1 MNNESSLLKKQLFL
15 YISIILA
22 TLTLFGVSTSR
33 FFGEHYINN
42 TKNALITQGEK
53 ISQQYAQ
60 SIYTGI
66 INIDK
71 LKYEMQVL
79 EDYMNAS
86 VFLMDSKG
94 QIGVVSSKINE
105 KWVGQTLTDEA
116 IQLVLEGNIVDVKGR
131 ISGMFNESV
140 LTVGYPIIVNGD
152 VKGGIFMCKSLPDLN
167 NTIRQIE
174 QMGFYCLLV
183 SIFLGVVMVFES
195 TKRMTKPIVQM
206 NQAAKVI
213 SSGNFQNRIEIER
226 SDEIGQ
232 LAESFNQMAE
242 SLEIQDKKRKDFIA
256 NISHDLRSPL
266 TSMQGFLGA
275 IIDGT
280 IPEEKKE
287 HYLQIVLEETKRLSK
302 IANDI
307 VTLSEAQS
315 DMLVVNM
322 IDFDVNELIRD
333 YIEKIE
339 PRLQEKNIIANMEFE
354 EKSLYACADPDKI
367 GRVIQNLLDNAIKFS
382 DENGNIVIETAVEN
396 KDYLKVI
403 IRDSGK
409 GIAKEDLK
417 YIFDRFYKTDS
428 SRGIDKKSGGLG
440 LSIAKEFVKAN
451 GGTIRANSEEG
462 KGAEF
467 IFTLKRS
474 VDN

>member
-174 QMGFYCLLV
+174 KMGFYCLLA

-256 NISHDLRSPL
+256 NISHDLDHL
-266 TSMQGFLGA
+266 
-275 IIDGT
+275 
-280 IPEEKKE
+280 
-287 HYLQIVLEETKRLSK
+287 
-302 IANDI
+302 
-307 VTLSEAQS
+307 
-315 DMLVVNM
+315 
-322 IDFDVNELIRD
+322 
-333 YIEKIE
+333 
-339 PRLQEKNIIANMEFE
+339 
-354 EKSLYACADPDKI
+354 
-367 GRVIQNLLDNAIKFS
+367 
-382 DENGNIVIETAVEN
+382 
-396 KDYLKVI
+396 
-403 IRDSGK
+403 
-409 GIAKEDLK
+409 
-417 YIFDRFYKTDS
+417 
-428 SRGIDKKSGGLG
+428 
-440 LSIAKEFVKAN
+440 
-451 GGTIRANSEEG
+451 
-462 KGAEF
+462 
-467 IFTLKRS
+467 
-474 VDN
+474 